1 MEANSG
7 CDKTLI
13 MAKNLSNEVMKRLT
27 LHRITSVAQLCLL
40 VSLRS
45 ERADLRATQK
55 GDGAK
60 TSEASGK
67 KNTAEN
73 VRVLPKFLI

>member
-13 MAKNLSNEVMKRLT
+13 MAKNLCNEVMKHLT
-27 LHRITSVAQLCLL
+27 LHRIASVAQLCLL
-40 VSLRS
+40 VLLRS

-60 TSEASGK
+60 KVKHQMK
-67 KNTAEN
+67 KNKKTK
-73 VRVLPKFLI
+73 L